1 MPRTLRLTGLK
12 FGWLV
17 WVWLV
22 WSGGVVCAQ
31 QPPTQPMLRLET
43 GIHTATINQIGVDA
57 ANRYLVTGS
66 DDKTIRVWDLEGGR
80 LVKVLRPPIDSGDEG
95 KIYAVA
101 ISPDG
106 SLVAAGGWTGGDWE
120 KQSSIYLFDRASGRL
135 VRRIGGLPNV
145 IYRLAY
151 SPDGSRLAA
160 VLGGQNGLR
169 LFRASDGV
177 ELWKD
182 SAYGNGSYG
191 VDFDRS
197 GRVATTCDDGY
208 IRLYDGAGRLLAKTA
223 TSGGKEPSRVKFS
236 PDGRRVAVGFAD
248 TTNVEVLSG
257 SDLSRLYQPDTSGVT
272 NGNLRSVAWSVDG
285 QSLYAAGR
293 WNTVGNYPI
302 RRWNDGG
309 RGSWND
315 IGKIT
320 KSTIELILSLE
331 DNDIPVAN
339 GTIIDLIP
347 LTEGGLAY
355 ASSETT
361 WGVVPASGEVT
372 RRVEATIGDFR
383 DLLNNF
389 QTDATGSRVKF
400 GYQSGGI
407 SPAGFNVTER
417 RLESDP
423 GDLPVS
429 PRTTAPG
436 IEVTDWEVTVS
447 PKLNGTP
454 LSLKQYERSQSLA
467 IAPDGKSFVLGADWS
482 LRCFDTAGREQWKK
496 PVPSVVWSVNITGNG
511 KLVLAA
517 YADGTIRWHRL
528 SDGLEVLAF
537 FPHADRKRW
546 VAWTPSGYFD
556 ASAGGDD
563 LIGWHINNGREAAA
577 DFFSVGQFRGVYYR
591 PDVIARVLTTLDEE
605 VALRQANEET
615 GRKQQAADVIR
626 QRPPVV
632 EIVSPGDN
640 ATVET
645 STVAIRYRLRNPS
658 GEPIT
663 QVKVLVDGRP
673 VSVERG
679 QKVASAE
686 TGEVRVTI
694 PEQNCQVAL
703 IAENQYTASEPA
715 MVSLRW
721 NARPTSVSNAGL
733 GADLLKPNLYILA
746 IGVSRYANA
755 ELRLNFPAKDARDF
769 VAAMERQKGGLY
781 RNITVKLLTDELA
794 TSDAIREGLA
804 WIEQQTTSRDVAM
817 VFLAG
822 HGENDTLQRYYYLP
836 YNANPDKLASTCV
849 KFTDIKDTVEV
860 LAGKALFF
868 VDTCHSG
875 NVMGTPQR
883 RGMPDVTGMI
893 NDLASAENGAVVFSA
908 STGRQSSLEDTAWNN
923 GAFTKALVEGL
934 MGRADLFKNGKITI
948 STLDAFITERVKELT
963 KGRQTPTTIK
973 PKTIPDYPIAVNR

>member
-1 MPRTLRLTGLK
+1 MPRTLRFTGLK
-12 FGWLV
+12 FGWLI

-22 WSGGVVCAQ
+22 WSGGVVYAQ

-43 GIHTATINQIGVDA
+43 GMHTELIRRISVDA

-66 DDKTIRVWDLEGGR
+66 DDKTIRLWDLTDGR
-80 LVKVLRPPIDSGDEG
+80 LIRVLRPPIDSGNEG
-95 KIYAVA
+95 KIFAVA

-106 SLVAAGGWTGGDWE
+106 STIAAAGWTGYDWE
-120 KQSSIYLFDRASGRL
+120 KQCSIYLFDRSSGRL

-145 IYRLAY
+145 IDHLAY

-160 VLGGQNGLR
+160 VLGDSGLR
-169 LFRASDGV
+169 VFRAADGV

-182 SAYGNGSYG
+182 TAYGTDSYG

-197 GRVATTCDDGY
+197 GRVVTTCYDGFV
-208 IRLYDGAGRLLAKTA
+208 RLYAGDGRLLNKTA
-223 TSGGKEPSRVKFS
+223 TTGGKQPVQVKFS
-236 PDGRRVAVGFAD
+236 PDGRRVAVGYND
-248 TTNVEVLSG
+248 STKVDVLSG
-257 SDLSRLYQPDTSGVT
+257 SDLSRLLYQPDTSGVD
-272 NGNLRSVAWSVDG
+272 NGDLSSVAWSADG

-293 WNTVGNYPI
+293 WNEYLI
-302 RRWNDGG
+302 RRWSDGG
-309 RGSWND
+309 QGSW
-315 IGKIT
+315 K
-320 KSTIELILSLE
+320 
-331 DNDIPVAN
+331 DIPVAAN
-339 GTIIDLIP
+339 TIFDLAP
-347 LTEGGLAY
+347 LARGGLAY
-355 ASSETT
+355 ASGEPT
-361 WGVVPASGEVT
+361 WGVVSSGNEVVL
-372 RRVEATIGDFR
+372 RVEGTIGDFR
-383 DLLNNF
+383 NNRDNF
-389 QTDATGSRVKF
+389 RTDTSGSRVEFSYQPF
-400 GYQSGGI
+400 GT
-407 SPAGFNVTER
+407 SPARYNVTER
-417 RLESDP
+417 RLEPDP
-423 GDLPVS
+423 GDSLTA

-436 IEVTDWEVTVS
+436 MTVTDWQNTVT
-447 PKLNGTP
+447 PKLNGNPIT
-454 LSLKQYERSQSLA
+454 LRQYEMSRSLA
-467 IAPDGKSFVLGADWS
+467 IAPDGKSFVLGTEWF
-482 LRCFDTAGREQWKK
+482 LRCFDTAGTERWQK
-496 PVPSVVWSVNITGNG
+496 PAPGVVWSVNITGNG
-511 KLVLAA
+511 KIMLAA
-517 YADGTIRWHRL
+517 YSDGTIRWHRL
-528 SDGLEVLAF
+528 NDGQELLAF

-563 LIGWHINNGREAAA
+563 LIGWHVNNGREAAA

-605 VALRQANEET
+605 VALSQANEET

-632 EIVSPGDN
+632 EIMSPGDN

-645 STVAIRYRLRNPS
+645 SSVAIRYRLRNPS

-715 MVSLRW
+715 VVSLRW
-721 NARPTSVSNAGL
+721 NARPTGAGNTGT

-746 IGVSRYANA
+746 IGVSRYANP
-755 ELRLNFPAKDARDF
+755 ELRLNYPAKDARDF

-781 RNITVKLLTDELA
+781 RNVTVKLLTDELA

-804 WIEQQTTSRDVAM
+804 WIEQQTTSRDVAL

-875 NVMGTPQR
+875 NVMGTSQR

-893 NDLASAENGAVVFSA
+893 NDLASADNGAVVFSA

-934 MGRADLFKNGKITI
+934 MGGADLFKNGKITI